1 MPLKKKT
8 KVIEIKPHD
17 HPNKVYERISKI
29 NKLNYKLLKL
39 KKIKNNINGDM
50 LIKIKD
56 LEKLI

>member
-1 MPLKKKT
+1 M
-8 KVIEIKPHD
+8 IEIKPND